1 MGLEVDL
8 PLTRGIHHV
17 VGVFANERAEVVEL
31 TDVPTRMSEW
41 EDFGGA
47 AGGASSGWF

>member
-1 MGLEVDL
+1 VGLEVDL

-31 TDVPTRMSEW
+31 TDVPPRMSEW
-41 EDFGGA
+41 ADFGGA
-47 AGGASSGWF
+47 AGGASSGWS

>member
-17 VGVFANERAEVVEL
+17 VGVFANECAEVVEL
-31 TDVPTRMSEW
+31 TDVPTWMSEW
-41 EDFGGA
+41 EASGGA
-47 AGGASSGWF
+47 AGGAPSGWS